1 MRRPAGVRTRNFL
14 AENQAICQLD
24 LPAHGETGAVSAA
37 PVAAPADATGRG
49 LDRARLSLLRC
60 PARDRMQ
67 VRINRWRAWVCGVL
81 HSPHNPVSA
90 RCNARAHHR
99 DRTGDLRIF
108 GPTLK
113 PAELG
118 GHGSYRVGLCLLQRG
133 DRPRGGWSLL
143 PILTDTEFQGMPTPG
158 WTVVAASA
166 SCPVDSGRCHK
177 HRPGTPASGP
187 GCDALPLVHPF
198 LWSLTVSNRRPPACH
213 AGALPAE
220 LRPQMPAAVRY
231 WYLPRLRPLGPLSAG
246 FPGGVAAACGA
257 AAGVKGVCQDLA
269 GLVVAPDRSCI
280 FMPFPLWNSQVL
292 PCPCPRGSAGD
303 EQGRQDLNLQL
314 LVLETSALPN

>member
-1 MRRPAGVRTRNFL
+1 MNVPGDLGCHRLTPSGVGGSAVPGGARTPCGARYRPLPFAFAVRSSAAVRRPAGVRTRNFL

-166 SCPVDSGRCHK
+166 SCPVDSGR
-177 HRPGTPASGP
+177 
-187 GCDALPLVHPF
+187 DA
-198 LWSLTVSNRRPPACH
+198 TN
-213 AGALPAE
+213 
-220 LRPQMPAAVRY
+220 
-231 WYLPRLRPLGPLSAG
+231 
-246 FPGGVAAACGA
+246 
-257 AAGVKGVCQDLA
+257 A
-269 GLVVAPDRSCI
+269 GLVPQPAGRAVTPSRWCIPSC
-280 FMPFPLWNSQVL
+280 
-292 PCPCPRGSAGD
+292 GA
-303 EQGRQDLNLQL
+303 
-314 LVLETSALPN
+314 